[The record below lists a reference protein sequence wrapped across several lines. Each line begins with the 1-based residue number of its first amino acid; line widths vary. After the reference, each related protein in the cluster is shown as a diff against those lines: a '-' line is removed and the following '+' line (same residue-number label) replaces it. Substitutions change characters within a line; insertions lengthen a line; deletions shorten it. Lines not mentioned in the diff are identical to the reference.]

1 VKVGLINIKIPN
13 VDRALT
19 AAPNGIAYLAS
30 YIKQYNGIEDVYIE
44 VYPEKLMQRRP
55 DVVGISTISQ
65 TFNKVKQLAKSIKEF
80 NPKIKVIVGGPH
92 ITSLTETMTKY
103 MDVAVLGEGE
113 IQFGEVIKLIQD
125 DNFNSEELKK
135 IKGLAFWDEN
145 NELFNTGERPWNTQL
160 DLIPPPDRKLISSI
174 YLKEGEV
181 PFQHQIMTERG
192 CPFKCLYCSATAF
205 WDKLR
210 QHSIERV
217 HSEILYLVNN
227 FPEQKMIGIVDDL
240 FGNNK
245 KRLRQIV
252 DMIRSEG
259 LHKKFGFVCQTRA
272 SVFDEER
279 AEMFAEMNMR
289 IACFGFE
296 SSNDRVLKYLKGSGK
311 AKDNQRAVDICDKH
325 GINTLGNFILGSPTE
340 TEEEASDT
348 YWFIRR
354 NFDKLWRTGSG
365 TATPYPGTKWWD
377 YALEHNLVDSNFD
390 RWEVLDLTFD
400 KYRTVYMS
408 DTMDK
413 ETFTHILKEFQ
424 YLSNKKAISAPDD
437 FEVKENYREFLE
449 SQYYLVSR
457 LMNIEGKNILEI
469 TSKNLSVKE
478 FINRASVKNIKIFN
492 GNVKFDSL
500 ENKEKFDFIFIP
512 YGLETMINPKEFLEQ
527 IKEYISE
534 NGQILLLNYNIAHFS
549 SINNILDINWQNQVE
564 GLFDKKNISFFS
576 CKTLEKILKDL
587 NFKKIKIDK
596 ANQPLKQYTKVYESI
611 LEISSKILDIKEHIS
626 DRDCRYFLTSCSLSD

>member
-1 VKVGLINIKIPN
+1 VRVGLINIKIPN

-65 TFNKVKQLAKSIKEF
+65 TFNKVKQLAKSIKES

-125 DNFNSEELKK
+125 NNFNSEELKK

-145 NELFNTGERPWNTQL
+145 KELFNTGERPWNTQL

-174 YLKEGEV
+174 YLKEADI
-181 PFQHQIMTERG
+181 PFQQQLMTERG

-217 HSEILYLVNN
+217 HSELLYLVNN

-245 KRLRQIV
+245 NRLRQIV
-252 DMIRSEG
+252 DMIKSEG

-279 AEMFAEMNMR
+279 AEMFSEMNMR

-325 GINTLGNFILGSPTE
+325 GINALGNFILGSPTE

-400 KYRTVYMS
+400 KYRTVYIS

-413 ETFTHILKEFQ
+413 DTFMHILQEFQ

-527 IKEYISE
+527 IKDYISE

-576 CKTLEKILKDL
+576 CKTLEKTLKDL

>member
-1 VKVGLINIKIPN
+1 MKVGLINIKIPN